1 MVKAGGPADRE
12 HRAPLRESPEPAGAS
27 LGAAVGDRGSRRAV
41 TAPRASAG
49 PRRGGREGGQEATY
63 PVVLELGLGQPGPA
77 EGRGELPRDG
87 RLSPAG
93 ALRPAGPACPSRA
106 HGGAGPGCAWVPRA
120 DV

>member
-1 MVKAGGPADRE
+1 MRWSGTGEQEGGD
-12 HRAPLRESPEPAGAS
+12 SPQGF
-27 LGAAVGDRGSRRAV
+27 G
-41 TAPRASAG
+41 G

-93 ALRPAGPACPSRA
+93 APRPAGPACPSRA
-106 HGGAGPGCAWVPRA
+106 HGGAGPGCARVPRA